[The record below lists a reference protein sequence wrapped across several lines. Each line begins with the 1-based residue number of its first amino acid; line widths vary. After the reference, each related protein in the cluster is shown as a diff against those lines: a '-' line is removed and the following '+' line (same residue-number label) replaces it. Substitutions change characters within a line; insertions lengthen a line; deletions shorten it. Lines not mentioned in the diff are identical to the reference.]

1 MDEKQLKYAETHEW
15 VHLDGDIATVGISN
29 HAQEELGD
37 VVYVEAKEVGEEV
50 EQFEELGSI
59 ESVKAVSEVNAPVS
73 GEVTEFNQDLEDE
86 PETINKD
93 PYGKGWIVKIKISDK
108 SQLDKLMDYDKYM
121 EFIENE

>member
-1 MDEKQLKYAETHEW
+1 MDEKQLKYAESHEW
-15 VHLDGDIATVGISN
+15 VYLEGDIATVGISN

-37 VVYVEAKEVGEEV
+37 VVYVEAKDIGEEV

-108 SQLDKLMDYDKYM
+108 SELDKLMDYDKYK